1 MSKLKM
7 ATIILKTSINA
18 PIERCFDL
26 ARSIDLHVQ
35 SMQSSGEKAIAG
47 KRAGLIGLYESVT
60 WRARHFGIL
69 FEMTNKISTMDYPT
83 FFVDEMVKG
92 PFKKLHH
99 QHLFKIIDS
108 QTEMTDVFEFQA
120 PFGLLGRLV
129 EKIFLKNYM
138 LKLIEKRN
146 EVIKFQAEW

>member
-1 MSKLKM
+1 M

-35 SMQSSGEKAIAG
+35 SMKSSGEKAIAG
-47 KRAGLIGLYESVT
+47 KKSGLIGLNESVT

-69 FEMTNKISTMDYPT
+69 FEMTNKISTMEYPT
-83 FFVDEMVKG
+83 LFVDEMVKG
-92 PFKKLHH
+92 PFKILHH
-99 QHLFKIIDS
+99 QHQFKIIDS
-108 QTEMTDVFEFQA
+108 QTEMTDIFEFQA

-146 EVIKFQAEW
+146 KVIKFQAEW

>member
-1 MSKLKM
+1 MP
-7 ATIILKTSINA
+7 TIILKTSINA

-47 KRAGLIGLYESVT
+47 KRAGLIDLHESVT
-60 WRARHFGIL
+60 WRAKHFGIP
-69 FEMTNKISTMDYPT
+69 FEMTNKISTMEYPT
-83 FFVDEMVKG
+83 RFVDEMVKG

-99 QHLFKIIDS
+99 QYQFKIIGP

-146 EVIKFQAEW
+146 KVIKFQAEW

>member
-1 MSKLKM
+1 M
-7 ATIILKTSINA
+7 ATIILKTLINA

-47 KRAGLIGLYESVT
+47 KRAGLIGLHESVT
-60 WRARHFGIL
+60 WRAKHFGIP
-69 FEMTNKISTMDYPT
+69 FEMTNRISTMEYPT
-83 FFVDEMVKG
+83 RFVDEMVKG

-120 PFGLLGRLV
+120 PFGLLGRFV
-129 EKIFLKNYM
+129 EKIFLKKYM
-138 LKLIEKRN
+138 LKLLSERNGMIKRKG
-146 EVIKFQAEW
+146 EEQ

>member
-1 MSKLKM
+1 
-7 ATIILKTSINA
+7 
-18 PIERCFDL
+18 
-26 ARSIDLHVQ
+26 
-35 SMQSSGEKAIAG
+35 
-47 KRAGLIGLYESVT
+47 
-60 WRARHFGIL
+60 
-69 FEMTNKISTMDYPT
+69 
-83 FFVDEMVKG
+83 MVKG

-99 QHLFKIIDS
+99 QHQFKIIDA

>member
-1 MSKLKM
+1 MP
-7 ATIILKTSINA
+7 TIILKTSINA
-18 PIERCFDL
+18 PVERCFDL

-35 SMQSSGEKAIAG
+35 SMKSSGEKAIAG
-47 KRAGLIGLYESVT
+47 KRAGLIGLHESVT

-69 FEMTNKISTMDYPT
+69 FEMTNKISTMEYPT

-108 QTEMTDVFEFQA
+108 QTEMTDVFEFQT

>member
-1 MSKLKM
+1 M

-35 SMQSSGEKAIAG
+35 SMKSSGEKAIAG
-47 KRAGLIGLYESVT
+47 KKSGLIGLNESVT

-69 FEMTNKISTMDYPT
+69 FEMTNKISTMEYPT
-83 FFVDEMVKG
+83 LFVDEMVKG
-92 PFKKLHH
+92 PFKILHH
-99 QHLFKIIDS
+99 QHQFKIIDS

-146 EVIKFQAEW
+146 KVIKFQAEW

>member
-1 MSKLKM
+1 M

-47 KRAGLIGLYESVT
+47 KKDGLIGLHESVT

-69 FEMTNKISTMDYPT
+69 FEMTNKISTMEYPT

-99 QHLFKIIDS
+99 QHLFKIIDA
-108 QTEMTDVFEFQA
+108 QTEMTDVFEFQT

-138 LKLIEKRN
+138 LKLIERRN

>member
-1 MSKLKM
+1 M
-7 ATIILKTSINA
+7 
-18 PIERCFDL
+18 E
-26 ARSIDLHVQ
+26 
-35 SMQSSGEKAIAG
+35 
-47 KRAGLIGLYESVT
+47 
-60 WRARHFGIL
+60 
-69 FEMTNKISTMDYPT
+69 YPT
-83 FFVDEMVKG
+83 RFVDEMVKG

-108 QTEMTDVFEFQA
+108 QTEMTDVFDFQA

>member
-1 MSKLKM
+1 
-7 ATIILKTSINA
+7 
-18 PIERCFDL
+18 
-26 ARSIDLHVQ
+26 
-35 SMQSSGEKAIAG
+35 
-47 KRAGLIGLYESVT
+47 
-60 WRARHFGIL
+60 
-69 FEMTNKISTMDYPT
+69 MTNKISTMEYPT
-83 FFVDEMVKG
+83 RFVDEIVKG

-108 QTEMTDVFEFQA
+108 QTEMTDVFDFQA